1 MKQLFRG
8 GLVVNGT
15 SQKVQDILTENGK
28 ILAVGEH
35 LDVSGAEV
43 TDISGRIV
51 FPGFIDS
58 HTHMHLEVSDTV
70 TADKFDSGS
79 RAAIAGGTTC
89 LIDFATQNRGETLA
103 EALQNWH
110 KKTEGGTSCDY
121 AFHLAISG
129 WSQEVSKELEQ
140 VVAKGI
146 HSFKLYMTYD
156 AMVLDDQ
163 SIYEILARLGE
174 LGAIA
179 GVHCENRGII
189 DARLKEL
196 WNKKG
201 GRKDIADYPD
211 TRPALAEA
219 EAVGRLLKIAKCAG
233 VPVIIVHLSS
243 AEGYEEIRRARAAG
257 QTVYVETCPQ
267 YLLLDDGCYRREKT
281 EAMKY
286 MIAPPL
292 RKHKD
297 REVLWRAL
305 LENEIHTI
313 ATDHCSF
320 TTSQKRMGMDDF
332 SKTPCGMPGIE
343 ERPALMYHYGV
354 SGRSLTLGQMCRYL
368 AENPAKLYQLYPQK
382 GVIAPGSD
390 ADLVIWNPD
399 MEWTI
404 SARTH
409 QSASDYNPY
418 EGTKLRG
425 RAEKV
430 YLRGT
435 LVAEN
440 GNVLQTGTGRY
451 IPAGT
456 SGNGCVRDNLYV
468 NGEKNA
474 DTD

>member
-233 VPVIIVHLSS
+233 VPVIIVHLK
-243 AEGYEEIRRARAAG
+243 I
-257 QTVYVETCPQ
+257 
-267 YLLLDDGCYRREKT
+267 
-281 EAMKY
+281 
-286 MIAPPL
+286 
-292 RKHKD
+292 
-297 REVLWRAL
+297 
-305 LENEIHTI
+305 
-313 ATDHCSF
+313 
-320 TTSQKRMGMDDF
+320 
-332 SKTPCGMPGIE
+332 
-343 ERPALMYHYGV
+343 
-354 SGRSLTLGQMCRYL
+354 
-368 AENPAKLYQLYPQK
+368 
-382 GVIAPGSD
+382 
-390 ADLVIWNPD
+390 
-399 MEWTI
+399 
-404 SARTH
+404 
-409 QSASDYNPY
+409 
-418 EGTKLRG
+418 G
-425 RAEKV
+425 RAHV
-430 YLRGT
+430 
-435 LVAEN
+435 
-440 GNVLQTGTGRY
+440 
-451 IPAGT
+451 
-456 SGNGCVRDNLYV
+456 
-468 NGEKNA
+468 
-474 DTD
+474 